1 MPSYMKSTLSQ
12 MAMLSL
18 IWILVFWW
26 YSVVTSKSIDLPDRI
41 VATISSVITLYV
53 QSRTKENKND
63 PEIKKDNDSKPI
75 VDTLIDDNLHDINNI
90 PDVG

>member
-26 YSVVTSKSIDLPDRI
+26 YSVVTGKLIDLPDRI

-53 QSRTKENKND
+53 KSR
-63 PEIKKDNDSKPI
+63 
-75 VDTLIDDNLHDINNI
+75 VDTAGKIESVEVKPNTDDLAFTKSSTHDTTYQ
-90 PDVG
+90 